1 MQQTSAGVDAPRVH
15 IITDSA
21 SDLVQG
27 ELEGIS
33 AVVPL
38 SIAFGDEE
46 YLDGVDLSH
55 HRFYEKLV
63 ESDELP
69 RTSQVT
75 PFAFSQV
82 IEGVLG
88 APDAGGSDEAVVIT
102 LSAKLSGTHESA
114 LVAA

>member
-1 MQQTSAGVDAPRVH
+1 M
-15 IITDSA
+15 
-21 SDLVQG
+21 
-27 ELEGIS
+27 
-33 AVVPL
+33 
-38 SIAFGDEE
+38 
-46 YLDGVDLSH
+46 DGVDLSH

-102 LSAKLSGTHESA
+102 LSA
-114 LVAA
+114 